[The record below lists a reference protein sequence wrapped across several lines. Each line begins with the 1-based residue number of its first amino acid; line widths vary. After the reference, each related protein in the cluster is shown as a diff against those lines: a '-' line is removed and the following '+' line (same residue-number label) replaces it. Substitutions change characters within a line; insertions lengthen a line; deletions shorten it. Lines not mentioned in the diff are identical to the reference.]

1 MQAGPSPP
9 PLGRTR
15 HRHELRILSYVT
27 LDQANGGIIR
37 NLTHDGIGVQ
47 AVAAIR
53 PRQQVRV
60 RFELRYPRLCVET
73 RGEVVWSTFSGQCG
87 IRFLDLSPRMARQID
102 EWIFGDLLS
111 GLAVPWQGG
120 QAREGAAASA
130 SSVFA
135 KHSSAADRSSGT
147 AAGVAE
153 EGEEAAGLMVSP
165 APVKVIELPVQAEP
179 AAVSDAIS
187 ATARPLPGAE
197 LDWLSRPLSGRG
209 LAWTVNTL
217 IVIAALL
224 LFALVFLSIT
234 REAPK
239 WPFTM
244 TTGAAIMVGGL
255 YWAFFKTLGGSSFGA
270 RLARL
275 VGSDLEADGDDSD
288 ARFR

>member
-9 PLGRTR
+9 RLGRTR

-37 NLTHDGIGVQ
+37 NLTHGGIGVQ

-60 RFELRYPRLCVET
+60 RFELRYPRLRVET

-87 IRFLDLSPRMARQID
+87 IRFLDLSPRVARQID

-111 GLAVPWQGG
+111 GLAVPWQGA
-120 QAREGAAASA
+120 QAGLAAAASA
-130 SSVFA
+130 SASAAVA
-135 KHSSAADRSSGT
+135 RPSTAADRSSGT
-147 AAGVAE
+147 ATGVVEAE
-153 EGEEAAGLMVSP
+153 EEEAGLIVSP
-165 APVKVIELPVQAEP
+165 APVNVIELPVQEP
-179 AAVSDAIS
+179 AAVPDAIS
-187 ATARPLPGAE
+187 ATTRPMPEPA
-197 LDWLSRPLSGRG
+197 LDWLSQPLSSRG

-224 LFALVFLSIT
+224 LFALVFLSVT

-244 TTGAAIMVGGL
+244 TTGAAIVLGGL
-255 YWAFFKTLGGSSFGA
+255 YWAFFKTFGGSSFGT

-275 VGSDLEADGDDSD
+275 AATDLEADREDD